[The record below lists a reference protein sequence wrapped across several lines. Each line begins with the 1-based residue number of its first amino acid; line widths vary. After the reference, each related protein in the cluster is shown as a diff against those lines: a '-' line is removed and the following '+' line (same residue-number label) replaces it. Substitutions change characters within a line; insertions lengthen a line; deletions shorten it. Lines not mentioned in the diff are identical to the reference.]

1 MFDFLKS
8 LDEAEPLPPIEI
20 GSEFDPFINYEEDN
34 YD

>member
-20 GSEFDPFINYEEDN
+20 GGEYDPFRKESNNECV
-34 YD
+34 